1 MALLICVLSV
11 VAFIS
16 LLLALPLGI
25 WLSVSFHG
33 GAVFAARIK
42 YFFGLFSWEL
52 STGRRGIDREVTKEA
67 DGKSDYGI
75 SRVIEAARVKGVG
88 DKAGLLAKNVARR
101 VKVRSVQSDL
111 EVSLGDDYYT
121 GILAGLLIPLVL
133 YLNQRF
139 TGAISLRPVFEEDLF
154 LEGDVSCDLLVRPIH
169 VLAPCLAF
177 ALSPEFR
184 KARRAMAGGQCKK
197 R

>member
-1 MALLICVLSV
+1 MTLLIIVLSV
-11 VAFIS
+11 IAFIA
-16 LLLALPLGI
+16 LLLLLPLGI
-25 WLSVSFHG
+25 WLSASFHG

-42 YFFGLFSWEL
+42 YFCGLFSWEL
-52 STGRRGIDREVTKEA
+52 STGRRGIDRRVTVEA
-67 DGKSDYGI
+67 GGKSDYGI
-75 SRVIEAARVKGVG
+75 YRFIEAARVKGVG
-88 DKAGLLAKNVARR
+88 DKARRLVKNVARR

-139 TGAISLRPVFEEDLF
+139 TGAISLSPVFEEDLS
-154 LEGDVSCDLLVRPIH
+154 LEGDISCDLLVRPIH

-184 KARRAMAGGQCKK
+184 KARRVMAGGQCKK

>member
-1 MALLICVLSV
+1 MTLLIIVLSV
-11 VAFIS
+11 IAFIA
-16 LLLALPLGI
+16 LLLLPLGI
-25 WLSVSFHG
+25 WLSASFHG

-42 YFFGLFSWEL
+42 YFCGLFSWEL
-52 STGRRGIDREVTKEA
+52 STGCRGIDRRVTAEA
-67 DGKSDYGI
+67 GGKSDYGI
-75 SRVIEAARVKGVG
+75 SRFIEAARVKGVG
-88 DKAGLLAKNVARR
+88 EKARRLAKNVARR

-139 TGAISLRPVFEEDLF
+139 TGAISLSPVFVEDLS
-154 LEGDVSCDLLVRPIH
+154 LEGDISCDLLVCPIH

-184 KARRAMAGGQCKK
+184 KARRVMAGGQCKK

>member
-1 MALLICVLSV
+1 LAPLIIVLAVFALIT
-11 VAFIS
+11 

-25 WLSVSFHG
+25 WLSASFHG

-42 YFFGLFSWEL
+42 YCFGLFSWEL
-52 STGRRGIDREVTKEA
+52 STGCGGVDRQVTTEA
-67 DGKSDYGI
+67 DSKRDYGI
-75 SRVIEAARVKGVG
+75 SRVVEAARIKGLV
-88 DKAGLLAKNVARR
+88 DKARRLAKNVARR
-101 VKVRSVQSDL
+101 VTVRSVQSDL

-139 TGAISLRPVFEEDLF
+139 IGAISLRPVFEEDLF
-154 LEGDVSCDLLVRPIH
+154 LKGDVSCDLLVRPIH
-169 VLAPCLAF
+169 VLVPCLAF

-184 KARRAMAGGQCKK
+184 KARRVMAGGRCKK
-197 R
+197 S

>member
-1 MALLICVLSV
+1 LTLLIIVLSV
-11 VAFIS
+11 IAFIA
-16 LLLALPLGI
+16 LLLLPLGI
-25 WLSVSFHG
+25 WLSASFHG

-42 YFFGLFSWEL
+42 YFCGLFSWEL
-52 STGRRGIDREVTKEA
+52 STGCRGIDRRVTAEA
-67 DGKSDYGI
+67 GGKSDYGI
-75 SRVIEAARVKGVG
+75 SRFIEAARVKGVG
-88 DKAGLLAKNVARR
+88 EKARRLAKNVARR

-139 TGAISLRPVFEEDLF
+139 TGAISLSPVFEEDLS
-154 LEGDVSCDLLVRPIH
+154 LEGDISCDLLVRPIH

-184 KARRAMAGGQCKK
+184 KARRVMAGGQCKK